1 METEILTKYE
11 EVQNALAAVDDV
23 LESISLLDNI
33 SSAGELHE
41 TMPRLLASLGHYS
54 LSDRAYIFS
63 WVSEERTELHMV
75 HEWCAEGVRPTMD
88 EMQHVRMEDMPHWAF
103 SLYNGDPIVSMD
115 WDAQRVNSP
124 EEFALFDG
132 QDIHALMV
140 IPVFSG
146 KKLNG
151 YIGFDNPDP
160 SRTTL
165 SLRLLTSWEP
175 AGKSVHD
182 GRAGEEAGV
191 FTEQSAGT
199 APGENDSGCAEY

>member
-103 SLYNGDPIVSMD
+103 SLYNGAP
-115 WDAQRVNSP
+115 
-124 EEFALFDG
+124 
-132 QDIHALMV
+132 H
-140 IPVFSG
+140 
-146 KKLNG
+146 
-151 YIGFDNPDP
+151 
-160 SRTTL
+160 
-165 SLRLLTSWEP
+165 RLHGLGC
-175 AGKSVHD
+175 A
-182 GRAGEEAGV
+182 AGEFPGGV
-191 FTEQSAGT
+191 CTGFYLSAECGLSERISEG
-199 APGENDSGCAEY
+199 A